1 MNVKLTLSRPDLPGV
16 RSRQARGFSL
26 LECVIYIAQ
35 FAVVV
40 GLGMA
45 AFFQCRD
52 SAESLRRT
60 ADDIVVTLKAGERW
74 REDVRRAVG
83 PLQLVDGDSAQQMI
97 IPQRSN
103 QVAYR
108 FFQQTVWRRAD
119 PNGAWVPVLSKVKQS
134 RMEHDAR
141 TQVTAW
147 RWEVELKTRQPETRL
162 RPLFSFEAMA
172 PGAIKP

>member
-1 MNVKLTLSRPDLPGV
+1 MKVKLTLSRVDSRDA
-16 RSRQARGFSL
+16 RSRQAQGFSL
-26 LECVIYIAQ
+26 VECLVYMGL

-74 REDVRRAVG
+74 REDVRRAVA
-83 PLQLVDGDSAQQMI
+83 PLQLVNGDSGQQVN
-97 IPQRSN
+97 IPQQSN

-119 PNGAWVPVLSKVKQS
+119 PNGVWVPLLSKVKQS
-134 RMEHDAR
+134 RMERDAR
-141 TQVTAW
+141 TQVAVW

-162 RPLFSFEAMA
+162 RPLFSFTAVA